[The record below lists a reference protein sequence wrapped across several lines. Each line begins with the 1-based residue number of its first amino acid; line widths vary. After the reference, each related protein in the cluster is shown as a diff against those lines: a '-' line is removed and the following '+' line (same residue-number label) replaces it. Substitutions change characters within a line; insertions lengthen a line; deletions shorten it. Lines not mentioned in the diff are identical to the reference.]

1 MIIEGTNI
9 SMINGDTETITVHLK
24 DSDGVQIELVTG
36 DTVYF
41 TVKDIATDVPTI
53 LQKTVTS
60 FTSGDAVITLDSA
73 DTISLDIKTYVYDI
87 QVTYAD
93 ATIGTLVMPSD
104 FTLIKGVTE

>member
-1 MIIEGTNI
+1 MIIEGTNL
-9 SMINGDTETITVHLK
+9 SMINGDTEILTVHLK
-24 DSDGVQIELVTG
+24 DLDGVQIELVSG

-41 TVKDIATDVPTI
+41 TVKEEATDTPTI

-93 ATIGTLVMPSD
+93 ATIGTLIEPSN